1 MDTYTEL
8 TGVRPVDSDTVAE
21 IEKIFTE
28 LHIAPSACH
37 GINEPC
43 DRDNQCCTGLHCD
56 LEKNTCVK

>member
-1 MDTYTEL
+1 MDSE
-8 TGVRPVDSDTVAE
+8 TVAE
-21 IEKIFTE
+21 IETIFTE
-28 LHIAPSACH
+28 LHIAPTACH